1 MKGTGGR
8 APASS
13 AILTVPNLLS
23 FLRILLIPVFAYLI
37 VHEGTELAGIALF
50 GGVAATD
57 WVDGYVARRTNQV
70 SELGKI
76 LDPVADRL
84 AIAAGLVAMMVRG
97 AIPVWA
103 GLAILVRDAAV
114 LLAAAV
120 VLTRRKVRVDVRYIG
135 KTATFNLMAAI
146 TCISWGN
153 LDLPLSAT
161 ALAVGWVLYTVGI
174 AEYYLAAAWYAGDLL
189 RALAAPASPGT
200 SPAPPHG

>member
-8 APASS
+8 VPASS

-37 VHEGTELAGIALF
+37 VHRGTELAGIALF
-50 GGVAATD
+50 GAVAATD

-76 LDPVADRL
+76 LDPVADRF

-103 GLAILVRDAAV
+103 GLAILMRDAAV

-120 VLTRRKVRVDVRYIG
+120 VLTRRRVRVDVRYIG

-153 LDLPLSAT
+153 LDLPLSDT
-161 ALAVGWVLYTVGI
+161 ALAVGWVLYAVGI
-174 AEYYLAAAWYAGDLL
+174 AEYYLAAAWYAGDLR
-189 RALAAPASPGT
+189 RALAAPPDASL
-200 SPAPPHG
+200 APPHG